1 MEMRTTM
8 TSVVHKPRIAV
19 SEAAILRGERIEDIA
34 CTIVDVS
41 SDGFRLTVPR
51 GIPCGG
57 GYRLSYGGEEHGVVI
72 RWASLGE
79 AGGQFLD

>member
-1 MEMRTTM
+1 M
-8 TSVVHKPRIAV
+8 TSLVHKPRIAV
-19 SEAAILRGERIEDIA
+19 SEAAILRGERIEDVA

-51 GIPCGG
+51 GVPCGG
-57 GYRLSYGGEEHGVVI
+57 GYRLIYSGEEHEVVI
-72 RWASLGE
+72 RWASVNE

>member
-1 MEMRTTM
+1 M
-8 TSVVHKPRIAV
+8 SSLAHQPRISV
-19 SEAAILRGERIEDIA
+19 SEAALLRRDGMADIT

-41 SDGFRLTVPR
+41 GDGFRLSVPR
-51 GIPCGG
+51 GVPCATD
-57 GYRLSYGGEEHGVVI
+57 YLLSFSGEEHRVAI